1 MIHRIHKHLP
11 ILISLLLLLAAA
23 WVKLDQSPFMITL
36 QNQVFDVYQRYFP
49 RLYQD
54 AGVKIIDID
63 DESLSRLGQWPWP
76 RSLIATMIDKLVA
89 AQAGVVAFDV
99 VFAEPDRTS
108 PSNSAAFWHVDAGL
122 KKQLLAL
129 PDHDTKLAQAFATG
143 YVVTGFALTN
153 DINTRQPTKKSG
165 LSFAGNPDSNPI
177 DFLNGNFEGATT
189 NLAALEQ
196 SAEGNGF
203 FNNTPD
209 ADGMV
214 RRVPL
219 MLALKDQIYP
229 SLAMESLRVV
239 QGASSYIIKMAGASG
254 EQSFGAET
262 GITQIRNGKFDIP
275 TDSSGNFL
283 VHYTKQVPSRYIP
296 AWKLFEP
303 DFDKTLVQGQMLF
316 VGTSAAGLK
325 DLRATPLNPALPG
338 VEVHVQMLEQIL
350 LGQFLFRPDWMLI
363 AETLGM
369 IGCGLVLMAVMARL
383 TAVWGAVF
391 MMAAQGAALWFSVE
405 MFRTQGFLI
414 DPISPGLVIL
424 CLYLTESLRRYML
437 SERERKQVRGAF
449 SQYMSP
455 DLVKE
460 LAKHPE
466 KLTLGGEIRPMTV
479 LFCDIRGFTTISE
492 RYNAQQLTT
501 FINRFLTP
509 MTDVIM
515 ARKGTID
522 KYMGDCIMAFWN
534 APLDD
539 ENHALNG
546 CLSALEMFKELEKLN
561 NDRKQRA
568 IDEHW
573 DYFPVAIGIGL
584 NSGDICVGNMGSS
597 QRFDYSVLGDD
608 VNLASRLEGQSKNYG
623 VNIVIGQNT
632 QAQVP
637 QLATLELDRIKVK
650 GKLEAV
656 TVYALLGDEALA
668 DSADFTRMKELWLK
682 ALKSY
687 RAQHWDEAENFI
699 RLCEGAAEKL
709 THASASEGIAAAKRS
724 GEDNSLDH
732 VVAGAPRISGLENIN
747 GLFALYRERLATYRI
762 TPPPADWDGVFEAK
776 SK

>member
-1 MIHRIHKHLP
+1 MIHRIQKRLP
-11 ILISLLLLLAAA
+11 IIVSLLLLLAAA
-23 WVKLDQSPFMITL
+23 WVKLDQSPFMTTL
-36 QNQVFDVYQRYFP
+36 QNQVFDLYQKYHP
-49 RLYQD
+49 RPYQD

-63 DESLSRLGQWPWP
+63 DESLSKLGQWPWP
-76 RSLIATMIDKLVA
+76 RSLIATMIEKLVEHE
-89 AQAGVVAFDV
+89 AGVVAFDV

-108 PSNSAAFWHVDAGL
+108 PSNSANFWNVDQDL
-122 KKQLLAL
+122 KQQLLAL
-129 PDHDTKLAQAFATG
+129 PDHDTTLSQAFATG

-153 DINTRQPTKKSG
+153 DQNTRRPGKKFG
-165 LSFAGNPDSNPI
+165 LSFAGNQGSNPI
-177 DFLNGNFEGATT
+177 DFLGGYFEGATT
-189 NLAALEQ
+189 NLPALEET
-196 SAEGNGF
+196 AEGNGF

-209 ADGMV
+209 PDGMV

-219 MLALKDQIYP
+219 MLALEEEIYT
-229 SLAMESLRVV
+229 SLAMEMLRVG

-283 VHYTKQVPSRYIP
+283 VHYTEHVPQRYIP
-296 AWKLFEP
+296 AWKIFEP

-338 VEVHVQMLEQIL
+338 VEVHAQMLEQIL
-350 LGQFLFRPDWMLI
+350 LGQFLFRPDWILI
-363 AETLGM
+363 AETIGM
-369 IGCGLVLMAVMARL
+369 LVCGLLLMAVMARL
-383 TAVWGAVF
+383 TAIWGALF
-391 MMAAQGAALWFSVE
+391 MIAAQGAALWFSVE

-414 DPISPGLVIL
+414 DPVSPGMVIL

-437 SERERKQVRGAF
+437 SEKERKQVRGAF
-449 SQYMSP
+449 AQYMSP
-455 DLVKE
+455 DLVEE

-466 KLTLGGEIRPMTV
+466 KLTLGGEIKPLTV

-539 ENHALNG
+539 AQHALNG
-546 CLSALEMFKELEKLN
+546 CLSALEMFKELDKLN

-568 IDEHW
+568 AEEGW
-573 DYFPVAIGIGL
+573 EYFLVQIGAGL
-584 NSGDICVGNMGSS
+584 NSGDICVGNMGSE

-608 VNLASRLEGQSKNYG
+608 VNLASRLEGQSKTYG

-632 QAQVP
+632 QSQVP
-637 QLATLELDRIKVK
+637 ELATLELDRIKVK
-650 GKLEAV
+650 GKHEAV

-668 DSADFTRMKELWLK
+668 DHTDFMKMKELWLK

-699 RLCEGAAEKL
+699 RLCEGAAEK
-709 THASASEGIAAAKRS
+709 
-724 GEDNSLDH
+724 
-732 VVAGAPRISGLENIN
+732 VAMENIA
-747 GLFALYRERLATYRI
+747 GLFSLYRERLAAYRI
-762 TPPPADWDGVFEAK
+762 TPPPEGWDGVFEAK